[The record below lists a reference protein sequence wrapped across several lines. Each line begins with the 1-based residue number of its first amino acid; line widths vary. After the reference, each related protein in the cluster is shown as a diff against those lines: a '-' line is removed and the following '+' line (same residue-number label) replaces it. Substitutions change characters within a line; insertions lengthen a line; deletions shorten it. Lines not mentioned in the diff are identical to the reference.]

1 MHAVKKIAMVI
12 VMENDLPAAVDFYKK
27 LGLTLVFHLE
37 NRWAEF
43 KINDLQI
50 GLCPT
55 EEKIQLN
62 RTGIVFEVGD
72 LEAFYEAQKETLN
85 FLDKPTEAAHCIMA
99 SIQDPSGNIIDL
111 YQPTPEKI
119 RDLAEKMENGGSCC
133 SQTECELPEN
143 PDNELCCKSQDNIGG
158 CC

>member
-1 MHAVKKIAMVI
+1 MNAVKKVAMII
-12 VMENDLPAAVDFYKK
+12 VMENDLQAAVDFYKK
-27 LGLTLVFHLE
+27 LGLKLVFHVPG
-37 NRWAEF
+37 RWAEF

-55 EEKIQLN
+55 DEKMQYN
-62 RTGIVFEVGD
+62 RTGIVFEVAD
-72 LEAFYEAQKETLN
+72 LAAFYEAQKDALS
-85 FLDKPTEAAHCIMA
+85 FMDKPVDAAHGIMA

-119 RDLAEKMENGGSCC
+119 KEFAEKMKMEDACCGGGSCEPSMGKEADSC
-133 SQTECELPEN
+133 CESESSQ
-143 PDNELCCKSQDNIGG
+143 GG

>member
-1 MHAVKKIAMVI
+1 MIGVKKIAMVI
-12 VMENDLPAAVDFYKK
+12 VMQNDLQAAADFYKK
-27 LGLTLVFHLE
+27 LGLTCIFHVPD
-37 NRWAEF
+37 RWAEF

-55 EEKIQLN
+55 DEKVQLN

-72 LEAFYEAQKETLN
+72 LAAFYEANNQAIT
-85 FLDKPTEAAHCIMA
+85 FLDKPTEAAHGLMA

-119 RDLAEKMENGGSCC
+119 QELAEKLRKEDECC
-133 SQTECELPEN
+133 GAKCDAMPEVQEA
-143 PDNELCCKSQDNIGG
+143 DSCCKSEQNSSG